1 MQIQLSEHFN
11 YKKLIRFTFPTI
23 VMMIFTSIYGVVDGL
38 FVSNVAGSNAF
49 ASVNLIMPALM
60 ILGSVGFMIGTGGSA
75 LVSLTL
81 GMGDKKR
88 ANEIFSMLIYFLM
101 AAGLII
107 SVLGVIIMEPVAKM
121 LGADETTLKNCVIY
135 GRTLMIAMTPF
146 LLQNAFQ
153 SFLVVA
159 ERPKMGLIVSVV
171 SGVINMVLDFLF
183 IYVFRMGVFGAALA
197 TGISQLAGSIVPLVY
212 FFRKNSS
219 PLRLV
224 KTKFNAGY
232 LIKSCANGSSEMLTN
247 LSMSLVNMLYNFQLL
262 KLAGANGVVAY
273 GIIMYVGFIFAGTF
287 IGYSIGVAPIV
298 GYHYGAGN
306 EEELKN
312 LLKRSLVIIGC
323 FAVFLTAMAELLSGV
338 LAGVFVGYDAE
349 LLEMTTV
356 AIRLYVIC
364 YLVAGFNIFASSFF
378 TALNN
383 GLVSALI
390 SFLRTLV
397 FQVIMIYVLPTF
409 WGLQG
414 IWLAVVFAEILSLAV
429 SLTCFVANRKKY
441 NYI

>member
-38 FVSNVAGSNAF
+38 FVSNVAGSEAF

-88 ANEIFSMLIYFLM
+88 ANEIFSMLIYFLIG
-101 AAGLII
+101 AGIVISII
-107 SVLGVIIMEPVAKM
+107 GVIIMEPVAKM
-121 LGADETTLKNCVIY
+121 LGADETTLENCVIY

-183 IYVFRMGVFGAALA
+183 VYVFRMGVFGAALA
-197 TGISQLAGSIVPLVY
+197 TGISQFAGSIVPLVY

-224 KTKFNAGY
+224 KAKFNAGY
-232 LIKSCANGSSEMLTN
+232 LIKSCTNGSSEMLTN

-287 IGYSIGVAPIV
+287 IGYSTGVAPIV

-306 EEELKN
+306 DKELKN
-312 LLKRSLVIIGC
+312 LFKRSLVIIGC
-323 FAVFLTAMAELLSGV
+323 SAVFLTALAELLSGV
-338 LAGVFVGYDAE
+338 LAGIFVSYDAG
-349 LLEMTTV
+349 LLEMTAN

-397 FQVIMIYVLPTF
+397 FQVVMIYLLPVF
-409 WGLQG
+409 WGING
-414 IWLAVVFAEILSLAV
+414 IWLAVVFAEILSLVV
-429 SLTCFVANRKKY
+429 SVVCFIANRRKY